1 MPPPNM
7 NMPPPGMMQGM
18 PPRMQ
23 MPGMP
28 PQSILGLPPR
38 EWSEHRTSDGKVY
51 YYNSRTM
58 QSVWE
63 RPKEMDQPPP
73 PVQGMPP
80 PNMMPGSMVGPRGQI
95 TANPGNNGA
104 MSNLE
109 NDSKPSDIQGTV
121 YLK

>member
-7 NMPPPGMMQGM
+7 NMPPPGLLQGM

-23 MPGMP
+23 IPGMP
-28 PQSILGLPPR
+28 PPSILGMPPR
-38 EWSEHRTSDGKVY
+38 EWSEHRTADGKVY

-73 PVQGMPP
+73 P
-80 PNMMPGSMVGPRGQI
+80 
-95 TANPGNNGA
+95 
-104 MSNLE
+104 L
-109 NDSKPSDIQGTV
+109 QGTLSV
-121 YLK
+121 K